1 MGGKWTSFRSQ
12 GEETV
17 DLILKDNPDLFKD
30 TLKYETGQ
38 TLNFNLIGSY
48 SKNEI
53 ITGLKLQP
61 EKLFEQYEDYFV
73 FERKIPRDIAKH
85 LVKTY
90 GTTSLRIVEAGDKD
104 GRNTKRLHDDFPFVE
119 SEVLFGIKNEMVV
132 KPNDIVCR
140 RVPISFID
148 SEVAKEKVLPS
159 IVDMMGK
166 ELGWNQ
172 ERKTKELNEAI
183 EGLATMK

>member
-1 MGGKWTSFRSQ
+1 M
-12 GEETV
+12 
-17 DLILKDNPDLFKD
+17 
-30 TLKYETGQ
+30 
-38 TLNFNLIGSY
+38 
-48 SKNEI
+48 
-53 ITGLKLQP
+53 
-61 EKLFEQYEDYFV
+61 
-73 FERKIPRDIAKH
+73 
-85 LVKTY
+85 
-90 GTTSLRIVEAGDKD
+90 RIVEAGDKD

-148 SEVAKEKVLPS
+148 SEVAKDKVLPN
-159 IVDMMGK
+159 IVDLMGK

>member
-17 DLILKDNPDLFKD
+17 DRILKDNPESFKNS
-30 TLKYETGQ
+30 LKYEDGQ

-61 EKLFEQYEDYFV
+61 ERLFEQYEDYFV
-73 FERKIPRDIAKH
+73 FERKLPRDIAKH

-90 GTTSLRIVEAGDKD
+90 GTTSIRIVDSGEKD
-104 GRNTKRLHDDFPFVE
+104 ERNTKRLHDDFPFVE
-119 SEVLFGIKNEMVV
+119 SEVMFSIKNEMVV
-132 KPNDIVCR
+132 RPNDIVCR

-148 SEVAKEKVLPS
+148 SEVTKEKVLPRV
-159 IVDMMGK
+159 VDIMGK

-172 ERKTKELNEAI
+172 DRKKKELDDAI
-183 EGLATMK
+183 AGLTTMK